1 MTRRFE
7 SRVAIVTGSSSG
19 IGLAVARRFA
29 TEGARLILVASPV
42 DEQDLDGALGDLRA
56 AGAEAEG
63 FAADIADPKTAERA
77 VRLALDRYERLDILV
92 NNAGI
97 AFFEELLETPFAHL
111 QKTLAVNVGGTFAL
125 SVAAARVMADSP
137 RSGGVIVNTASTSAL
152 IADEFQVTYATSKG
166 AIVAMTR
173 ALATDLAPK
182 GIRVNA
188 VAPGWV
194 ETRSTLPIIS
204 DPDQWSKHRSRLPID
219 RPATPDEVAG
229 VHAFLAS
236 DDASYVTGAV
246 YTCDGGMTSGFRW
259 SNWSAAAPAS
269 GAGIGIPN
277 VPSTLGR
284 PVY

>member
-1 MTRRFE
+1 MTLRFQ
-7 SRVAIVTGSSSG
+7 SRVAIVTGASSG

-29 TEGARLILVASPV
+29 AEGARLILVASPV
-42 DEQDLDGALGDLRA
+42 DEQDLGGALGALRA
-56 AGAEAEG
+56 AGAEVDG
-63 FAADIADPKTAERA
+63 FTADVADPQAAERA
-77 VRLALDRYERLDILV
+77 VKLALERYERLDILV

-111 QKTLAVNVGGTFAL
+111 QKTLAVNVGGTFAFSL
-125 SVAAARVMADSP
+125 AAARAMADS
-137 RSGGVIVNTASTSAL
+137 RGGVIVNTASTSAL

-166 AIVAMTR
+166 AVVAMTR

-194 ETRSTLPIIS
+194 ETRSTLPILS
-204 DPDQWSKHRSRLPID
+204 DPDQWAKHRSRVPID
-219 RPATPDEVAG
+219 RAATPDEVAG

-259 SNWSAAAPAS
+259 SNWLAAEPES
-269 GAGIGIPN
+269 GVVIGIPN

-284 PVY
+284 PIYEA